1 MALESTYLGR
11 LKEVGAYYIGGTYR
25 QMNEKAVFLSAQAI
39 AFKVLV
45 SIVPVIILSTGIVG
59 RILRGDQAF
68 QSVSGFIRNLLPEY
82 RSEELIRSLEQLQRS
97 SDVISLIGVIGLIL
111 AAMTLFTTL
120 RVVIAS
126 VFQEEWHETR
136 TILGGYLF
144 DVRMAAQVGFLFL
157 LSMGLSVVMQSVNA
171 AGYELLESIGL
182 NYPFIREGWGRIF
195 TLFGLLLPLLL
206 TIAMFFQLFYFVPK
220 PHPPKRSALI
230 GAFVTAVLWELAK
243 YCFTF
248 YATRVG
254 FFRRFGSVPEES
266 IDGAVDGAIPAAVG
280 NTFGLIIA
288 FVFWIYYSGVVL
300 IIGAIVALL
309 HEKRQR
315 VLRKREHVEQL
326 KKESPPRFRPGRK
339 LGSRRS
345 RRVGGEQTAG
355 QRESTGQDLP
365 SN

>member
-1 MALESTYLGR
+1 MAHESTYPGR
-11 LKEVGAYYIGGTYR
+11 LKEIPAYYIGGTYR
-25 QMNEKAVFLSAQAI
+25 QMNEKTVFLWAQAI

-45 SIVPVIILSTGIVG
+45 TIVPVIILSTGIVG

-68 QSVSGFIRNLLPEY
+68 QSVSGFIRNLLPTY
-82 RSEELIRSLEQLQRS
+82 RSEEFIRSLDQFQRS
-97 SDVISLIGVIGLIL
+97 SNVISIIGVIGLIF

-136 TILGGYLF
+136 TIFGGYLF
-144 DVRMAAQVGFLFL
+144 DIRMAAQVGSLFL
-157 LSMGLSVVMQSVNA
+157 LSMGLSVLMQSVNA

-182 NYPFIREGWGRIF
+182 NYPFIQEGWGRIF
-195 TLFGLLLPLLL
+195 ALFGLLLPFLL
-206 TIAMFFQLFYFVPK
+206 TIGMFFQLFYFVPK
-220 PHPPKRSALI
+220 PHPPKQSALL
-230 GAFVTAVLWELAK
+230 GAIVTAVLWELAK
-243 YCFTF
+243 YSFTF

-266 IDGAVDGAIPAAVG
+266 VGSAVDGAIPAAVG

-300 IIGAIVALL
+300 IIGAIIALL

-315 VLRKREHVEQL
+315 ILRKREHVEQL
-326 KKESPPRFRPGRK
+326 NKERLSRFRPGRK
-339 LGSRRS
+339 HSAKRT
-345 RRVGGEQTAG
+345 RRVGGEQIAG